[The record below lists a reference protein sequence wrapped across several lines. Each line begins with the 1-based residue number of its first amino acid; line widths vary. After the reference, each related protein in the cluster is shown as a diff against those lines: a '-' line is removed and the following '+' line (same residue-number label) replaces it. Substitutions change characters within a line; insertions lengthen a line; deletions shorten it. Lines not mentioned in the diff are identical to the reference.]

1 MSLRTCT
8 ERRGHAAVAAL
19 RTGFA
24 FLLLLTASTSSADVL
39 SERRLYEC
47 REQVTQAQKSG
58 VLYGLEW
65 KLPNEPT
72 VVAGPGYFPLPI
84 DEKERFVDA
93 VNCYLMGGDAGKCV
107 NFDVLDW
114 KSGKPVGRFLF
125 CLYRMN
131 RPVVGIEGN

>member
-1 MSLRTCT
+1 MSLRT
-8 ERRGHAAVAAL
+8 RRELPRRAAIPAPACWVA
-19 RTGFA
+19 FA
-24 FLLLLTASTSSADVL
+24 LLLTATAASADVL

-114 KSGKPVGRFLF
+114 RSGKPVGRFLF

-131 RPVVGIEGN
+131 RAAGGIDGK